1 MAVVRADRW
10 KAQHGEHR
18 VEHLRAALQAIAD
31 ADPETQSVAAL
42 REHAAEA
49 LRADD
54 REEWSSTASGRG
66 SSARSAP

>member
-31 ADPETQSVAAL
+31 SDPETQSVAAL
-42 REHAAEA
+42 RELAAGA

-54 REEWSSTASGRG
+54 REEWSSTASERG
-66 SSARSAP
+66 GASR

>member
-18 VEHLRAALQAIAD
+18 VEHLRGALQAIAD
-31 ADPETQSVAAL
+31 ADSEAQSVASL
-42 REHAAEA
+42 RELAAEA

-54 REEWSSTASGRG
+54 REEWSATAAGRD
-66 SSARSAP
+66 SQS